1 MSAKELEDW
10 ISQILDGD
18 GLYAGQFPDE
28 AVSEARKRGLISL
41 VYSGAGSIFGLA
53 KIKVTK

>member
-28 AVSEARKRGLISL
+28 AISEACKRGLISL
-41 VYSGAGSIFGLA
+41 AYSGAGSLFGLA
-53 KIKVTK
+53 KIKVSQ